1 MTRKHSNTKEASDPL
16 AIPDEPALTALEA
29 IQKLPGDAAAET
41 FMELAQ
47 RAVDAAVAE
56 ERARCAEI
64 ARVVGMRPEAYADR
78 VGADAVGDAIA
89 RHVESGLSMAHI
101 TGNFDNAA

>member
-1 MTRKHSNTKEASDPL
+1 MTKKHSNTKEASDPL
-16 AIPDEPALTALEA
+16 AIPEEPLD
-29 IQKLPGDAAAET
+29 P
-41 FMELAQ
+41 
-47 RAVDAAVAE
+47 VAE

-89 RHVESGLSMAHI
+89 RHIESGLSMAHI